1 VTAPVNALSRV
12 GAGRKTLISIAHL
25 GSGEFV
31 ARLCAIATLGILG
44 HRYGAAVV
52 GIFALAQ
59 GVAQYLQ
66 PLIDFGMRHTGARL
80 VARYPGAIATI
91 VRVVQTRR
99 RMMLCLA
106 LPIVAA
112 YVLAL
117 RVDSKYKMFVLGF
130 AACACPYAFSVDWL
144 AWGKEKFKLVAVSRA
159 VVPAAILI
167 FLLASW
173 SSPHPL
179 GFVFAGHAFGQILL
193 VIAAW
198 VWWKSAQKQSPSEAP
213 ELPEIQAALRFR
225 RTALLGLALFS
236 NLAFNTIDVLLLGI
250 YATPSEVGLYSASYR
265 VLNQA
270 LVIYYLLTQSLYPQ
284 FARLLPSERSAT
296 LRPSILTV
304 LFTCGAS
311 LTLLTILGGEAILR
325 LLFGAEF
332 AVAYSLLAILACA
345 IPIDFLTSNLS
356 NAYIAWGMERQVL
369 VCTATGAVTN
379 IGLNVAFMPI
389 YGAKAAA
396 INTVVSYIVFLTS
409 LIIVRSG
416 VARMALESSLV
427 SQISEI

>member
-1 VTAPVNALSRV
+1 MPLANTLSPVV
-12 GAGRKTLISIAHL
+12 AGRRTLSSIAHL

-31 ARLCAIATLGILG
+31 ARLCSIATLGMLG

-80 VARYPGAIATI
+80 VARYPGAVATI
-91 VRVVQTRR
+91 VQVVQKRR

-106 LPIVAA
+106 LPIIAA
-112 YVLAL
+112 YVVAL

-130 AACACPYAFSVDWL
+130 AACACLYAFSVDWL
-144 AWGKEKFKLVAVSRA
+144 AWGKEEFKLVALSRA

-167 FLLASW
+167 FLLAGW
-173 SSPHPL
+173 SETHPL

-193 VIAAW
+193 AVAAW
-198 VWWKSAQKQSPSEAP
+198 VWWKTRQKQLPSEAT
-213 ELPEIQAALRFR
+213 EVCEVEAALRFR
-225 RTALLGLALFS
+225 RTAILGLALFS

-250 YATPSEVGLYSASYR
+250 FTTPSDVGLYSASYR
-265 VLNQA
+265 ILNQA

-284 FARLLPSERSAT
+284 FAKLLPSERVAT
-296 LRPSILTV
+296 LRPSILAV
-304 LFTCGAS
+304 LFSCGAL
-311 LTLLTILGGEAILR
+311 LTLLTLVGGEAILR

-332 AVAYSLLAILACA
+332 AVAYSLLAILAFA
-345 IPIDFLTSNLS
+345 IPIDFLTSYLS

-369 VCTATGAVTN
+369 VCTATGAITN
-379 IGLNVAFMPI
+379 IGLNVAFMPM

-396 INTVVSYIVFLTS
+396 INTVVSYMVFLIS
-409 LIIVRSG
+409 LIFVRSA
-416 VARMALESSLV
+416 VTQMAPESSLV
-427 SQISEI
+427 GRVATT